1 MGGGPHP
8 PMEVALTWKGN
19 YKNPETRGQVGIV
32 VQEAVLM
39 SLCVIVVI
47 LRVYTRKFLAK
58 NFGLDDV
65 LIILALVCDISGHST
80 DGQIADMTPLRYHSQ
95 AFQRF

>member
-8 PMEVALTWKGN
+8 PMELVLTWKAN
-19 YKNPETRGQVGIV
+19 YTNPPTRGTTEIV
-32 VQEAVLM
+32 VQEALLL
-39 SLCVIVVI
+39 SLCVIAVA

-65 LIILALVCDISGHST
+65 LIILALV
-80 DGQIADMTPLRYHSQ
+80 
-95 AFQRF
+95 